1 MLASARFVFHL
12 NRKYP
17 IFALYFRKNKRHCII
32 FMIQLDGKIILFT
45 LFDDQS
51 FKVMLNPLL
60 PLRVRRLFY
69 LALAFLLPLTACQS
83 DSSNKRV
90 EEIRVGGTVADIIR
104 NPVSANQPLDTVNVA
119 RIVFEENNFD
129 FGEVEEGTV
138 VTHTYRFTN
147 TGKIPLL
154 ISGASSTCGCTVPEY
169 PKTPVPPGE
178 SGVITVKFNTEGKTE
193 RQSKPITIMANT
205 YPSETKIFLNGIVK
219 PGK

>member
-1 MLASARFVFHL
+1 
-12 NRKYP
+12 
-17 IFALYFRKNKRHCII
+17 
-32 FMIQLDGKIILFT
+32 
-45 LFDDQS
+45 
-51 FKVMLNPLL
+51 MLNPLL

-104 NPVSANQPLDTVNVA
+104 NPVSANQSLDTVNVA
-119 RIVFEENNFD
+119 RMVFEENNFD